1 MPGSV
6 RGAHGATGRQVCR
19 ELALLSPPP
28 APPFE
33 FRGWVE
39 GQGTGSQ
46 EENRMQSGPEIGQP
60 QMLSGIS
67 SVWVLNEAHQNPAFH
82 SSLLSTGTKS
92 RNRLDCPI
100 VPVASNFGRAGLG
113 GGGRAA
119 VSGVFQHH
127 VLPRSPASC
136 SVGSQE
142 SLTQRDSA
150 LGLLIASD
158 RNPSADTAHSFTIN
172 FD

>member
-6 RGAHGATGRQVCR
+6 RGAQGATGRQVPQ

-28 APPFE
+28 APPPE
-33 FRGWVE
+33 FWGWVE

-46 EENRMQSGPEIGQP
+46 EKNRMQSGPEIGQP

-67 SVWVLNEAHQNPAFH
+67 AVWVLNEAHQNPAFH
-82 SSLLSTGTKS
+82 SSLPPMGTKS
-92 RNRLDCPI
+92 RRRLDCPI

-119 VSGVFQHH
+119 PSTTRRVWCVPAPRPHPFSSVLFCGFSGI
-127 VLPRSPASC
+127 PY
-136 SVGSQE
+136 
-142 SLTQRDSA
+142 
-150 LGLLIASD
+150 
-158 RNPSADTAHSFTIN
+158 TA
-172 FD
+172 